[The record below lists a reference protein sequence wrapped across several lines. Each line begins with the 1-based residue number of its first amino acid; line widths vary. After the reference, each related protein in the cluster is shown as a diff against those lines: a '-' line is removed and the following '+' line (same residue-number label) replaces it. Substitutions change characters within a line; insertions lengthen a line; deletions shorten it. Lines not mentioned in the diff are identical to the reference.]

1 MLFPDEL
8 GPVIILTLPSDSE
21 LWKELATN
29 TGEHSS
35 NSGCLD
41 KNKPPQNKQTKK
53 NSKYKN
59 VHSCTAVTIFPFVC
73 QRLPA
78 LCDRYLPVAG

>member
-41 KNKPPQNKQTKK
+41 KNKPPQNKQTNKK
-53 NSKYKN
+53 K
-59 VHSCTAVTIFPFVC
+59 
-73 QRLPA
+73 Q
-78 LCDRYLPVAG
+78 